1 MSIVAS
7 LLLLVVEEVWLAGE
21 EKKVVIGGW
30 KRRRFVVSA
39 VTLRGVQRDD
49 IFCLRKE
56 CGVFSGV
63 CIYVFCSI
71 LWSVGRC
78 MQERSGECAEEERK
92 KERKKDEVGKRDAQ
106 TRGSRASEPILPFRD
121 S

>member
-7 LLLLVVEEVWLAGE
+7 LLPLVVEDEEVWLAGE

-49 IFCLRKE
+49 IFACQRNVE
-56 CGVFSGV
+56 YSAVYVSMYFVVFCGV
-63 CIYVFCSI
+63 
-71 LWSVGRC
+71 
-78 MQERSGECAEEERK
+78 
-92 KERKKDEVGKRDAQ
+92 
-106 TRGSRASEPILPFRD
+106 
-121 S
+121 